1 MAVRLCQKQPVFRK
15 WIVRAVSVWLIP
27 IQKRSTNLNIIWYI
41 TQDEMISVTM
51 HREYHW
57 FIEAWQWLWRKRN
70 EVGVIIALC
79 PYLEW
84 AGWNLQA
91 HTLTFFS
98 LGHNIDHWSG
108 ALYQQS
114 TYLLFQQN
122 TDWTHFSF
130 LSLVI
135 KETMVILNEKN
146 KMLLWFLL

>member
-1 MAVRLCQKQPVFRK
+1 M
-15 WIVRAVSVWLIP
+15 
-27 IQKRSTNLNIIWYI
+27 
-41 TQDEMISVTM
+41 
-51 HREYHW
+51 
-57 FIEAWQWLWRKRN
+57 
-70 EVGVIIALC
+70 IIALC

-91 HTLTFFS
+91 HTLTFVS
-98 LGHNIDHWSG
+98 SGLNIDHWLG
-108 ALYQQS
+108 ALFQQY

-146 KMLLWFLL
+146 KMLLWFPL